1 MPSRGIRRARGG
13 RSASRLVIVAVSI
26 ACVGAGLLLAGQL
39 AWFLRSSSVRGA
51 AVVQRERR
59 AISVAGHAAR
69 ACQSLGP
76 ALHAPAAGGA
86 PQGLLEIPV
95 LRLVAPVLEGTA
107 YALLNQ
113 AVGHV
118 PARACPGQPGT
129 SVLAAHDVTWFSRIG
144 PLRAA

>member
-76 ALHAPAAGGA
+76 ALHAPPAGGA

-95 LRLVAPVLEGTA
+95 LGLVPPFLAGPADPGPNPALAPL
-107 YALLNQ
+107 
-113 AVGHV
+113 
-118 PARACPGQPGT
+118 PA
-129 SVLAAHDVTWFSRIG
+129 
-144 PLRAA
+144 